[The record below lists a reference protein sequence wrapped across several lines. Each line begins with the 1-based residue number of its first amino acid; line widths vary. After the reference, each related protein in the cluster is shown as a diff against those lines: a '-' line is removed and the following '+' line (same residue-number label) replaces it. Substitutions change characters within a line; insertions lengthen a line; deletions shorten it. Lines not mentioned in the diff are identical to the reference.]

1 MNGIQLISNIEDGTI
16 SDGTEIWVCALYYRD
31 VLLSRPTRHVKPTLV
46 RVENWKAKTPNHH
59 QGYRATVKHKKLI
72 PVFPPRKALAI
83 IGGVSDGEAL
93 LSGFE
98 TEAECV
104 AAYQEMVEKVRT
116 QISTA
121 RESVKVAL
129 ERASEEIEKYQAE
142 ITR

>member
-1 MNGIQLISNIEDGTI
+1 MHGLQLISNIENGTI
-16 SDGTEIWVCALYYRD
+16 TDGTELWVCALYYRD

-46 RVENWKAKTPNHH
+46 RVESWKAKTPIHH
-59 QGYRATVKHKKLI
+59 QGYRATVKHKKLT

-83 IGGVSDGEAL
+83 IGGVSDREAL

-104 AAYQEMVEKVRT
+104 AVYQEMVEKVRA
-116 QISTA
+116 QINAA
-121 RESVKVAL
+121 RESTRVAL
-129 ERASEEIEKYQAE
+129 EKASEEIEKYQAE